1 MVNLSVDQHNHHT
14 QRRREALQ
22 TGGPT
27 SPGHRSTAFFYS
39 ECVIDLPALSWA
51 VLVAA
56 SLLIGVVKTALT
68 GAGTLAVAAFAAVLP
83 ARESTAALLVL
94 LIVGD
99 LTAVWAYRR
108 DVDWRALWRLLPT
121 VFVGLVAGIAFLGWA
136 DDDTMRRTIAIILL
150 VLIALTLYLMRR
162 GRLTA
167 EDTLTNPRVRG
178 VYGVLGGFTTMA
190 ANAGGPVMSMYFVAA
205 RFDVLAFLATQAWFF
220 FIVNVVKLPFS
231 IGLGLLRPEMLP
243 MLALLAPL
251 VLVGALAGRL
261 WAKRLD
267 QKLFTRIII
276 GLTVASS
283 LYLLLA

>member
-1 MVNLSVDQHNHHT
+1 M
-14 QRRREALQ
+14 
-22 TGGPT
+22 
-27 SPGHRSTAFFYS
+27 
-39 ECVIDLPALSWA
+39 IDLPALSWV

-56 SLLIGVVKTALT
+56 SLLIGVVKTALP

-121 VFVGLVAGIAFLGWA
+121 VFVGLVAGMAFLGWA

-162 GRLTA
+162 GTLSA

-190 ANAGGPVMSMYFVAA
+190 ANAGGPVMSMYFIAA

-220 FIVNVVKLPFS
+220 FIVNVIKLPFS

-243 MLALLAPL
+243 MLGLLAPL

-261 WAKRLD
+261 WVKRLD

-276 GLTVASS
+276 ALTVASS
-283 LYLLLA
+283 LYLLLG